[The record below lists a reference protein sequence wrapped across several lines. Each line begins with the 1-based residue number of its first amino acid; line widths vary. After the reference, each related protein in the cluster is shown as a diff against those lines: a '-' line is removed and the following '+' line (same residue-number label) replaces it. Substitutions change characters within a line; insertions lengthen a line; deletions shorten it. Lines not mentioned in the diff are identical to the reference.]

1 MPMKVLVTGAHG
13 FLGSHI
19 ALRLLRAGVS
29 VRALIS
35 PWGQTHNLTAQLENP
50 ALEIVRADLTS
61 PESLDGTC
69 TAIDVVVHAAARV
82 ADWGP
87 WEAFEKTNVEGT
99 RALVQEAVRAGA
111 GRFVFVSSVAVHRY
125 TGFRDA
131 DTRTLPRNNTTSPYA
146 YSKILA
152 EDLIM
157 AERKLE
163 SVIVRPGLWPFG
175 QNDVTFGRVVHA
187 LERGTLP
194 LVRGGE
200 AVLNT
205 AYAPN
210 FAAGVQLAALL
221 PEAAGKV
228 YLIADE
234 GMPSWRELFSEF
246 SHYLGKRPP
255 QLNLP
260 GRPTKAV
267 ASGVEATWSALFPQ
281 TEPPITKYRAGLM
294 ARDVHFSIAHARE
307 ELGFQPKDSWKAA
320 LRITIDHHLA
330 LSGRRDDS

>member
-1 MPMKVLVTGAHG
+1 MRVLVTGAHG
-13 FLGSHI
+13 FLGSHVT
-19 ALRLLRAGVS
+19 LGLLKAGVN
-29 VRALIS
+29 VRAMVS
-35 PWGQTHNLTAQLENP
+35 PWGQTHNLAPQLQNP
-50 ALEIVRADLTS
+50 ALEIVRADLNS
-61 PESLDGTC
+61 IGSLEGAC
-69 TAIDVVVHAAARV
+69 EGIDVVVHAAARV

-99 RALVQEAVRAGA
+99 RALLAEAVRAGT
-111 GRFVFVSSVAVHRY
+111 GRFLFISSVAVHRY

-131 DTRTLPRNNTTSPYA
+131 DTRTLPRDNTSSPYA

-157 AERKLE
+157 AERRIE
-163 SVIVRPGLWPFG
+163 PVIVRPGLWPFG

-210 FAAGVQLAALL
+210 FAAGVQLAALR

-246 SHYLGKRPP
+246 SHHLGKRPP
-255 QLNLP
+255 QLSLP
-260 GRPTKAV
+260 RRPTRAV
-267 ASGVEATWSALFPQ
+267 ATGVEATWSALFPH
-281 TEPPITKYRAGLM
+281 TEPPITRYRAELM
-294 ARDVHFSIAHARE
+294 ARDVHFSINHARE
-307 ELGFQPKDSWKAA
+307 ELGFQPKDSWRAA
-320 LRITIDHHLA
+320 LRITIDHHLS
-330 LSGRRDDS
+330 LSGRREDV